1 MFDVILINETSIRV
15 IDHYFYQVLLFKMPK
30 NEGRGG
36 GEYPR
41 SLMGLTREWNHKD
54 GSVS

>member
-1 MFDVILINETSIRV
+1 MFDVILINEASIRV